1 MWINTFM
8 DMILEFIS
16 DKPWFG
22 LIAAIIAAAAAF
34 CAATPTP
41 KEGSWVSKIY
51 KVVEFLALNIG
62 KAKAKAV
69 VEEKVEETVKS
80 AVSDAVKKATKKNL
94 EPLVNKEIIRK
105 YNRLKCINPLLIVKS
120 LKGIGEKPAIASKVI
135 QAIIPPSEEILFF
148 QKDGST
154 P

>member
-1 MWINTFM
+1 MRINTFM

-62 KAKAKAV
+62 KAKAKA
-69 VEEKVEETVKS
+69 EVKEAVTD
-80 AVSDAVKKATKKNL
+80 AVSDAVEKATKKA
-94 EPLVNKEIIRK
+94 
-105 YNRLKCINPLLIVKS
+105 
-120 LKGIGEKPAIASKVI
+120 EK
-135 QAIIPPSEEILFF
+135 
-148 QKDGST
+148 
-154 P
+154 

>member
-62 KAKAKAV
+62 KAKANAV

-80 AVSDAVKKATKKNL
+80 AVSDAVKKATKK
-94 EPLVNKEIIRK
+94 
-105 YNRLKCINPLLIVKS
+105 
-120 LKGIGEKPAIASKVI
+120 
-135 QAIIPPSEEILFF
+135 
-148 QKDGST
+148 
-154 P
+154 

>member
-62 KAKAKAV
+62 KAKAKA
-69 VEEKVEETVKS
+69 EVKEAVTD
-80 AVSDAVKKATKKNL
+80 AVSDAVEKATKKA
-94 EPLVNKEIIRK
+94 KK
-105 YNRLKCINPLLIVKS
+105 
-120 LKGIGEKPAIASKVI
+120 
-135 QAIIPPSEEILFF
+135 
-148 QKDGST
+148 
-154 P
+154 

>member
-1 MWINTFM
+1 MRINTFM

-62 KAKAKAV
+62 KAKAKA
-69 VEEKVEETVKS
+69 EVKEAVTD
-80 AVSDAVKKATKKNL
+80 AVSGAVKKATKKAT
-94 EPLVNKEIIRK
+94 KK
-105 YNRLKCINPLLIVKS
+105 
-120 LKGIGEKPAIASKVI
+120 
-135 QAIIPPSEEILFF
+135 
-148 QKDGST
+148 
-154 P
+154 

>member
-69 VEEKVEETVKS
+69 VEEKVEETVK
-80 AVSDAVKKATKKNL
+80 AAA
-94 EPLVNKEIIRK
+94 
-105 YNRLKCINPLLIVKS
+105 
-120 LKGIGEKPAIASKVI
+120 A
-135 QAIIPPSEEILFF
+135 PSF
-148 QKDGST
+148 
-154 P
+154 

>member
-80 AVSDAVKKATKKNL
+80 AVSDAAKKATKK
-94 EPLVNKEIIRK
+94 
-105 YNRLKCINPLLIVKS
+105 
-120 LKGIGEKPAIASKVI
+120 
-135 QAIIPPSEEILFF
+135 
-148 QKDGST
+148 
-154 P
+154 